1 MKNLIKDHSVIM
13 SQKFRHPSSPLL
25 CSMYL
30 CHKITNSLSAF
41 PQIVWH
47 HFWIFLWCYE
57 KLMGEVNYRRDRI
70 YLNNGLFVRYSGP
83 IWWPV
88 TGQNCPLFRCHVHIR
103 QVTKNINS
111 GLVRLIESEYSGVM
125 NTGFVWWLSVWNSR
139 HDLYASL
146 ELESLYIFF
155 HVTDHG
161 SIS

>member
-1 MKNLIKDHSVIM
+1 M
-13 SQKFRHPSSPLL
+13 SRKFGHPSSPLPYVIMSQNHQL
-25 CSMYL
+25 PFGLSPNCVTSFLNIPLML
-30 CHKITNSLSAF
+30 WKIDGRSKLS
-41 PQIVWH
+41 
-47 HFWIFLWCYE
+47 
-57 KLMGEVNYRRDRI
+57 KI
-70 YLNNGLFVRYSGP
+70 YLNNGWLFVRYSGP
-83 IWWPV
+83 IWWPDA
-88 TGQNCPLFRCHVHIR
+88 GQNCPLFRCHVHIR